1 MLSMQGR
8 FSRHEKIFDHQFL
21 IFPYVFALG
30 LALVLNASPAVEAIA
45 YTQSS
50 KILSHKIYEYA
61 NGKWFDG
68 QTFQNTTFYTKHGRL
83 TRSRPLVVDEVIDLG
98 GRFVVPPYGEAHTH
112 NVEGPWN
119 IDHTILTYLRHGIFY
134 IKNPNNIREFSE
146 NIREKINT
154 PQSIDVVFAHAG
166 LTSGGGHPI
175 SLYENVLQ
183 LHRYEPIIG
192 KKKRGWFENRGY
204 FTIDSIQDL
213 EQKWPLISA
222 GKPDFL
228 KIYIGNAPPT
238 DSNPDA
244 PQQHFRQG
252 LNPDLVT
259 PLVKRAQQHGLRVT
273 AHVET
278 ARDFRKA
285 VASGV
290 EEIAH
295 LPGWHLPSHTQFA
308 EVLLQKQDAQ
318 LAADQNVTVVTTT
331 VANQFPPSRHHNAHS
346 PSNAHSSHA
355 HSNQKTEGTHRLRL
369 LAQKAQKKNLQLL
382 HKHGVKIAIGSDHAE
397 TSLDEAQNLYELG
410 VFENLTLLKMW
421 CETTAH
427 AIFPHRKIGR
437 LEEGYEANFIVL
449 QGNPILDFQ
458 QVRHITFRVKEGVQ
472 LLLDRKPIHTPTTPH
487 SHHE

>member
-1 MLSMQGR
+1 MLSIQGR
-8 FSRHEKIFDHQFL
+8 FSRHKEIFNHQSL
-21 IFPYVFALG
+21 IVQYVFALG
-30 LALVLNASPAVEAIA
+30 LTLFLGASPNLEASTF
-45 YTQSS
+45 TQSS
-50 KILSHKIYEYA
+50 KSPSQQVCEYA

-68 QTFQNTTFYTKHGRL
+68 KTFQSKTFYTKDGRL
-83 TRSRPLVVDEVIDLG
+83 TRSRPAVVDEVINLEG
-98 GRFVVPPYGEAHTH
+98 QFAVPPFGEAHTH

-119 IDHTILTYLRHGIFY
+119 IDHAILTYLRHGIFY
-134 IKNPNNIREFSE
+134 VKNPNNILDFSQQ
-146 NIREKINT
+146 IQGKINI

-166 LTSGGGHPI
+166 ITSSNGHPV
-175 SLYENVLQ
+175 SLYEDVLRI
-183 LHRYEPIIG
+183 HRYEPIIG
-192 KKKRGWFENRGY
+192 KMKRGWLENRGY
-204 FTIDSIQDL
+204 FTIDSIHDL
-213 EQKWPLISA
+213 EHKWHLISS

-228 KIYIGNAPPT
+228 KIYVGTAPPT

-259 PLVKRAQQHGLRVT
+259 PIVKHAQQSGLRVT

-278 ARDFRKA
+278 ARAFRKA
-285 VASGV
+285 VESGV
-290 EEIAH
+290 GEIAH
-295 LPGWHLPSHTQFA
+295 LPGWYLPSHTHFA

-331 VANQFPPSRHHNAHS
+331 VANQFHPSGHHNAHS

-355 HSNQKTEGTHRLRL
+355 HSNQKTEGTHRIRL

-421 CETTAH
+421 CENTAQT
-427 AIFPHRKIGR
+427 IFPNRKIGR

-472 LLLDRKPIHTPTTPH
+472 LLLDRKPIQTPTTPH
-487 SHHE
+487 SHH